1 MDDNYQEFIP
11 NVNFEL
17 IPIEDLTSSQDYQRN
32 ISMKHVKRAAEH
44 FDLYQI
50 NPVKVS
56 RRDGIN
62 YVFNGQHTVE
72 IIALKS
78 GSRKTPVWCMVYND
92 LVYEHEADI
101 FANQLKYTRSLSPYE
116 IFMANIEA
124 GNDKELFIKDIVE
137 SYGLK
142 IGASKAP
149 GYIVAVAALENIFED
164 FGYDILDSTLRV
176 AIGTWEGIPDSLSEG
191 ILKGIALM
199 LCAYGE
205 LFNEEIFKEKLGRVP
220 VKIVTRNAKER
231 GNGTVGMA
239 EYFVIEYNKKMKG
252 GCLAMIKLY
261 DAEKKRKLQRKMENQ
276 QFDALVKALPTP
288 MSE

>member
-1 MDDNYQEFIP
+1 M
-11 NVNFEL
+11 
-17 IPIEDLTSSQDYQRN
+17 
-32 ISMKHVKRAAEH
+32 
-44 FDLYQI
+44 
-50 NPVKVS
+50 KVS
-56 RRDGIN
+56 RRDGTN

-142 IGASKAP
+142 IHASKGP
-149 GYIVAVAALENIFED
+149 GFIVAVSALETIFED
-164 FGYDILDSTLRV
+164 FGYDVLDSTLRV
-176 AIGTWEGIPDSLSEG
+176 AIGTWEGIPDSLAAG
-191 ILKGIALM
+191 ILKGIALII
-199 LCAYGE
+199 CAYGE
-205 LFNEEIFKEKLGRVP
+205 LFNEEIFKEKLGRIP
-220 VKIVTRNAKER
+220 IKIVTRNAKER
-231 GNGTVGMA
+231 GNGTVGYA
-239 EYFVIEYNKKMKG
+239 EYFVIEYNKKMHG
-252 GCLAMIKLY
+252 GSLPMNRLI

-276 QFDALVKALPTP
+276 QFNALVEAMPVQVTK
-288 MSE
+288 ENI